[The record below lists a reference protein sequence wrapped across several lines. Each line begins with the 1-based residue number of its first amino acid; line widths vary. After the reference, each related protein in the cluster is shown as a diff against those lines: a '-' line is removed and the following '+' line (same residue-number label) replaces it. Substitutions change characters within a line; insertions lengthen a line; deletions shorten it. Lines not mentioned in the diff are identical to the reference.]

1 MRHDD
6 AHVCVCV
13 CARVCV
19 RVCVCSVCVYVC
31 VCVCVQ
37 EGGAITSDVLKLR
50 KNIEFQSS
58 WILIYFC
65 HIYVTIDRKS
75 VIY

>member
-13 CARVCV
+13 CARVCT
-19 RVCVCSVCVYVC
+19 CVCMC
-31 VCVCVQ
+31 VCVGGG
-37 EGGAITSDVLKLR
+37 GGAITSDVLKLR

-65 HIYVTIDRKS
+65 HIYVIVDRKS
-75 VIY
+75 VVY

>member
-13 CARVCV
+13 CVHVCV
-19 RVCVCSVCVYVC
+19 RVCVVC
-31 VCVCVQ
+31 VCRR
-37 EGGAITSDVLKLR
+37 GGTITSDVLKLR

-65 HIYVTIDRKS
+65 HIYVIVDRKS

>member
-13 CARVCV
+13 CVHARVCA
-19 RVCVCSVCVYVC
+19 CVCSVCVC
-31 VCVCVQ
+31 RR
-37 EGGAITSDVLKLR
+37 GGAITSDVLKLR

-65 HIYVTIDRKS
+65 HIYVIVDRKS